1 MFEPIS
7 ELAEINP
14 PLSASAPIQ
23 SGDFISFI
31 PMSDVSESGQWLA
44 YKTRAFSQVKSG
56 FTPFQEGDVLFAKIT
71 PCMENGKGAQAVGLE
86 KGIGYGSTEFH
97 ILRAKADNSPRYI
110 FHLSQSSNLRLKAE
124 ASMIGSA
131 GQKRVPS
138 EFFRKHRVFA
148 PIPAEQ
154 RLIAR
159 ILDTLDTQI
168 HKTEAL
174 IAKLEKVKEGLL
186 HDLLTRGIDENG
198 QLRPSPEQTPELYKE
213 SPLGVFPKDWSIN
226 NVASIGKVKGGKRL
240 PYGHDY
246 SSQETGFRYLR
257 VTDFYEKSY
266 FACRLESLEEST
278 FNLLSRYE
286 IQPGDAFVSIA
297 GSIGYFGIHSPIDT
311 EGHRVI
317 LTENAARIVL
327 NSEIHPE
334 YFAYAMNSETSQK
347 QVEAETGTG
356 GGVPK
361 LALFRIEQILF
372 PFPDYDEQKEIV
384 KRAKSL
390 SSRIADERL
399 KFDKMKAQKQGLIE
413 DLLTGRVR
421 VTPLLEQAQATTP
434 A

>member
-14 PLSASAPIQ
+14 PLSASAPIH

-31 PMSDVSESGQWLA
+31 PMSDVSESGQWLT

-138 EFFRKHRVFA
+138 EFLRKHRVFA

-168 HKTEAL
+168 EQTEAL

-198 QLRPSPEQTPELYKE
+198 QLRPSPEQAPELYQESSLGLIPREWLIKE
-213 SPLGVFPKDWSIN
+213 IQSICKLGRGRVISQGYLDTHPGPFP
-226 NVASIGKVKGGKRL
+226 V
-240 PYGHDY
+240 Y
-246 SSQETGFRYLR
+246 SSQTKNGGVFGRINEYEFEGPH
-257 VTDFYEKSY
+257 VTWTTDGANAGTVMYRDGKFN
-266 FACRLESLEEST
+266 CTNVCGTLESLGET
-278 FNLLSRYE
+278 IHMPFLAWALDKLTDRYVSRV
-286 IQPGDAFVSIA
+286 GNDK
-297 GSIGYFGIHSPIDT
+297 
-311 EGHRVI
+311 
-317 LTENAARIVL
+317 L
-327 NSEIHPE
+327 
-334 YFAYAMNSETSQK
+334 MNNVVAK
-347 QVEAETGTG
+347 MQVQI
-356 GGVPK
+356 PSK
-361 LALFRIEQILF
+361 NEQ
-372 PFPDYDEQKEIV
+372 V
-384 KRAKSL
+384 RCTKSL
-390 SSRIADERL
+390 EPIENTIQYETNSLTKI
-399 KFDKMKAQKQGLIE
+399 KAQKAALMD

-421 VTPLLEQAQATTP
+421 VTPLLEQQKEVISA
-434 A
+434 